1 MLFSAKYPAGKS
13 IWKGVLIMY
22 KPTVRSVRRAYT
34 QLNRLL
40 FRDRLPASRLIDV
53 RISYIKLPWWA
64 YCQHRDSR
72 GFKIHLLPSY
82 RSRDFFMS
90 ILAHEMVHVDQYIR
104 YQNMT
109 HGPTFFRFRKVF
121 QRNGLVLKRAY
132 ACDIA

>member
-1 MLFSAKYPAGKS
+1 
-13 IWKGVLIMY
+13 MY

-40 FRDRLPASRLIDV
+40 FQNQLPPSSQIHIQ
-53 RISYIKLPWWA
+53 ISYIKLPWWA